1 MCSCAKSPLHRWVI
15 LGGKPV
21 LLRLKRSS
29 AHDWCSTTRRRGDA
43 GTLCTR
49 IRQCA
54 VSDIDTEIADV
65 QTAQR
70 AVGAVVK
77 SILLAGER

>member
-1 MCSCAKSPLHRWVI
+1 M
-15 LGGKPV
+15 
-21 LLRLKRSS
+21 
-29 AHDWCSTTRRRGDA
+29 RRRGDA

-49 IRQCA
+49 IRRCA
-54 VSDIDTEIADV
+54 IFDIDTEIADI

-70 AVGAVVK
+70 AVVAVVK